1 MSDDATPRSCADS
14 CTTRA
19 NAAESG
25 ESVLFLDEQHLTR
38 DCIARE
44 LALSLPELT
53 IISRATA
60 QDFISED
67 IDRGKIALIIRY
79 VHTHSAPLQ
88 ARREALDQTGI
99 SAQSS
104 LFEDL
109 PAETPLVLMSEVEV
123 PETML
128 EAFRIGV
135 RGYLPTTMPID
146 QIARAIRFVVAG
158 GTFVPLSIISRTN
171 LNQEEPKRRPS
182 SDAAAAFSPRQS
194 QVIQMLGKG
203 SSNKAIAYE
212 LRMAESTVKVH
223 LRQIMKKLN
232 VTNRTLV
239 VLNTQAHMLHG
250 HSPADDI
257 SPHSPLRVSEQGKPL
272 ISP

>member
-79 VHTHSAPLQ
+79 VHAHSAPLQ

-123 PETML
+123 PEAML

-135 RGYLPTTMPID
+135 RGYLPTTMP
-146 QIARAIRFVVAG
+146 
-158 GTFVPLSIISRTN
+158 
-171 LNQEEPKRRPS
+171 
-182 SDAAAAFSPRQS
+182 
-194 QVIQMLGKG
+194 
-203 SSNKAIAYE
+203 
-212 LRMAESTVKVH
+212 
-223 LRQIMKKLN
+223 
-232 VTNRTLV
+232 
-239 VLNTQAHMLHG
+239 
-250 HSPADDI
+250 
-257 SPHSPLRVSEQGKPL
+257 
-272 ISP
+272 